1 MARRRRARTSRRSVR
16 YFVLQ
21 RSGKDTRHVFTG
33 RQPRQ
38 AALKAATRGESKIE
52 LRERGR
58 SRVHIFA
65 GSRRRVSAPA
75 NAPSWMPRTIWKATV
90 RKKGIRHLETA
101 RRRRATRKTT
111 TRRRATRRTA
121 TRRRRR

>member
-1 MARRRRARTSRRSVR
+1 MARRRATRRAARKSTRARRTR

-21 RSGKDTRHVFTG
+21 RSGRDTNHVFTG

-58 SRVHIFA
+58 SRVHMFVGA
-65 GSRRRVSAPA
+65 RRRVAAPA
-75 NAPSWMPRTIWKATV
+75 NAPSWMPRQIWKATV
-90 RKKGIRHLETA
+90 RKKGIRHLERA
-101 RRRRATRKTT
+101 RRRRA
-111 TRRRATRRTA
+111 RR
-121 TRRRRR
+121 